1 MLAQDNRTRSMFSA
15 IGYSEIVV
23 QPFYRHGYYNPFPIV
38 RDVHKWFSGMARG
51 HDWRTIAS
59 FAYIA
64 VRK

>member
-1 MLAQDNRTRSMFSA
+1 MLAQDNRARSMFSA

-23 QPFYRHGYYNPFPIV
+23 QPFCRHGYYNPVPVV
-38 RDVHKWFSGMARG
+38 RDVHRRFSDIARR